1 MRDRD
6 TWFFLRTDKGE
17 GEGHTIW
24 ARSIQG
30 LLDFWIESCKGEEEN
45 AQIIFWGGSVR
56 WILYCEQGK
65 WVGSEE
71 EWVSWEMG
79 WADFNLEELKHK
91 ETWAGRKG
99 EEGPK

>member
-1 MRDRD
+1 MRKS
-6 TWFFLRTDKGE
+6 FFGFSTV
-17 GEGHTIW
+17 
-24 ARSIQG
+24 
-30 LLDFWIESCKGEEEN
+30 N
-45 AQIIFWGGSVR
+45 
-56 WILYCEQGK
+56 EQGK

-91 ETWAGRKG
+91 QTWAGRKG